1 MQYLLAS
8 ASSSS
13 SSVHAYTFLR
23 HSYPLPRIRKLGLLK
38 THCVKRK
45 ESLTNLRTSWPS
57 ISLTL
62 FGTGFLLGPLLDGL
76 HSRVNLVVYDSG
88 SINIG
93 PLHTN
98 IWVPFLLG
106 LFYSSV
112 GLLQLYLD
120 QKLFDKVQE
129 ASLAKTIVS
138 FVLLALF
145 IEVSAELYKGGI
157 AENIEA
163 YILFAA
169 AEFMWFFL
177 DRTWLGFTLACIVGL
192 GCPLAEVPIM
202 KFFHLWYYPKP
213 NIEIFGQFMLLPQM
227 SLPKTLCT
235 LLPIPLTPICSLRQE
250 QCVKAFIGLIYD
262 DTDTYQTVLTMT

>member
-23 HSYPLPRIRKLGLLK
+23 HSYPLPRIRKSGLLK

-45 ESLTNLRTSWPS
+45 ETLTNLRTSWPS

-62 FGTGFLLGPLLDGL
+62 FGIGFLLGPLLDGL

-98 IWVPFLLG
+98 IWVGFNFNFLYPSFPTFFYCLCFLIYLLQNPNSQVPFLLG

-138 FVLLALF
+138 FV
-145 IEVSAELYKGGI
+145 
-157 AENIEA
+157 
-163 YILFAA
+163 
-169 AEFMWFFL
+169 
-177 DRTWLGFTLACIVGL
+177 
-192 GCPLAEVPIM
+192 
-202 KFFHLWYYPKP
+202 
-213 NIEIFGQFMLLPQM
+213 
-227 SLPKTLCT
+227 
-235 LLPIPLTPICSLRQE
+235 
-250 QCVKAFIGLIYD
+250 
-262 DTDTYQTVLTMT
+262 

>member
-1 MQYLLAS
+1 MQYLVAC

-13 SSVHAYTFLR
+13 YSVHAYTLLR

-38 THCVKRK
+38 AQCAKRK
-45 ESLTNLRTSWPS
+45 ESSTNLRSSWPS

-93 PLHTN
+93 PFHTN

-120 QKLFDKVQE
+120 QKFFNKVQD

-138 FVLLALF
+138 LVLLALF

-169 AEFMWFFL
+169 AELMWFLL

-192 GCPLAEVPIM
+192 ACPLAEVPIM
-202 KFFHLWYYPKP
+202 KFFHLW
-213 NIEIFGQFMLLPQM
+213 EWLHGH
-227 SLPKTLCT
+227 SLATSC
-235 LLPIPLTPICSLRQE
+235 IRHS
-250 QCVKAFIGLIYD
+250 
-262 DTDTYQTVLTMT
+262 

>member
-1 MQYLLAS
+1 MQYLVAC

-13 SSVHAYTFLR
+13 YSVHAYTLLR

-38 THCVKRK
+38 AQCAKRK
-45 ESLTNLRTSWPS
+45 ESSTNLRSSWPS

-93 PLHTN
+93 PFHTN

-120 QKLFDKVQE
+120 QKFFNKVQD

-138 FVLLALF
+138 LVLLALF

-169 AEFMWFFL
+169 AELMWFLL

-192 GCPLAEVPIM
+192 ACPLAEVPIM

-213 NIEIFGQFMLLPQM
+213 NIEIFGNGYMDTHLLLRVYAILNQSVTVVEN
-227 SLPKTLCT
+227 SL
-235 LLPIPLTPICSLRQE
+235 CSSNR
-250 QCVKAFIGLIYD
+250 
-262 DTDTYQTVLTMT
+262 